1 MRVAIMQPTYL
12 PWSGY
17 FGLFNYVDFFVFLD
31 SVQFERRSWQQRNKI
46 KSSSGSFFLS
56 IPVISKGLREQKI
69 KDIKIDKELKFFEKH
84 IKSITQNYKR
94 TLYFE
99 EYSNEI
105 FHKILNNNGNLC
117 DLNIQLILTINNFL
131 GIKTETCRSSQL
143 KITGKKG
150 HLLASI
156 CTELGATEYIS
167 PPGSKEYLDQTD
179 IFEKNNIPIKY
190 FQFNHPVYTQQYN
203 GFESNLSI
211 IDLLMN
217 CGDESLDILKQASKI
232 N

>member
-1 MRVAIMQPTYL
+1 M
-12 PWSGY
+12 
-17 FGLFNYVDFFVFLD
+17 
-31 SVQFERRSWQQRNKI
+31 
-46 KSSSGSFFLS
+46 
-56 IPVISKGLREQKI
+56 
-69 KDIKIDKELKFFEKH
+69 
-84 IKSITQNYKR
+84 
-94 TLYFE
+94 
-99 EYSNEI
+99 
-105 FHKILNNNGNLC
+105 C

>member
-1 MRVAIMQPTYL
+1 MTKHLTLLLCTGLVF
-12 PWSGY
+12 WSCEDNGSVNNQLCCDELSFDGTWRMDSIFSY
-17 FGLFNYVDFFVFLD
+17 FDDD
-31 SVQFERRSWQQRNKI
+31 SGMIETT
-46 KSSSGSFFLS
+46 
-56 IPVISKGLREQKI
+56 QKV
-69 KDIKIDKELKFFEKH
+69 
-84 IKSITQNYKR
+84 
-94 TLYFE
+94 FE

>member
-69 KDIKIDKELKFFEKH
+69 KDIKIDKESKFFEKH

-143 KITGKKG
+143 KITGKMNSFLYK
-150 HLLASI
+150 HHRLRPQN
-156 CTELGATEYIS
+156 IS
-167 PPGSKEYLDQTD
+167 HCS
-179 IFEKNNIPIKY
+179 
-190 FQFNHPVYTQQYN
+190 
-203 GFESNLSI
+203 
-211 IDLLMN
+211 
-217 CGDESLDILKQASKI
+217 
-232 N
+232 